1 MRREKQKAK
10 WWVIYVNQQSLKQN
24 ETGGGGGEAWL
35 YLVLWLAVG
44 LFEVASAIFE
54 VNALT
59 IKSLSQA
66 LALQLKRKK
75 KNNC

>member
-24 ETGGGGGEAWL
+24 ETGGGGWL

-54 VNALT
+54 VGALT